1 MTDQSSALLDVKDLS
16 VRFRRD
22 DHVVQAVDGLSFQV
36 ERGEML
42 ALVGE
47 SGSGKSVTARAIM
60 RLLPRTAT
68 LGQESRI
75 AFGDTRIEAAGEKQM
90 LGIRGKHIAMIFQEP
105 MSSLDP
111 IYRIGGQIVEGIM
124 RHQRLTRTQAM
135 AQALGLLKEVQIPD
149 PEARLQ
155 QYPHQLSGGQRQRV
169 MIAIAIANNPQLLIA
184 DEPTTAL
191 DVTVQAEILRLIRQ
205 LQRSHNMGV
214 LMITHDLT
222 VVKSVSDSVCVMRL
236 GRLRESNRTA
246 ALFADPKDGYT
257 RTLLGA
263 EPKGRPRPVPDGR
276 PTVLDVT
283 DARLDYTLSWG
294 GFFSRR
300 HRTLAALDGI
310 TITLKKGETLGVV
323 GESGSGKS
331 TLGKMILRLLDVK
344 GSGTVVW
351 CGQHLERKTRE
362 EMRPLRPKLQ
372 VVFQDPFSSMN
383 PRLCVR
389 QIIEEGLIVNGIGT
403 SGRDREERVRQAL
416 TDVGLDPNVLDRFPH
431 EFSGGQRQ
439 RIAIAR
445 AVVLRPEFI
454 VLDEPTSALDLSVQ
468 AQVIDLLRS
477 LQERYDLTYL
487 FISHDLKVVRALCH
501 SVVVMHRGRIVESGP
516 TETILDHPAEDYTRR
531 LVRAAFDVAA

>member
-1 MTDQSSALLDVKDLS
+1 MTTPSKLLTVDNLS
-16 VRFRRD
+16 VHFKRD
-22 DHVVQAVDGLSFQV
+22 EHIVQAVDGLSFAV

-42 ALVGE
+42 AVVGE

-68 LGQESRI
+68 LGPDSRI
-75 AFGDTRIEAAGEKQM
+75 SFAGTRIDSATEGQM

-111 IYRIGGQIVEGIM
+111 IYRIGDQICEGIV
-124 RHQRLTRTQAM
+124 RHQKLTKKQAM
-135 AQALGLLKEVQIPD
+135 AQALSRLKEVQIPD

-169 MIAIAIANNPQLLIA
+169 MIAIAIANNPELLIA

-191 DVTVQAEILRLIRQ
+191 DVTVQAEILRLIRA

-214 LMITHDLT
+214 IMITHDLT
-222 VVKSVSDSVCVMRL
+222 VVKRVSDAVCVMRL
-236 GRLRESNRTA
+236 GKLRESNRTA
-246 ALFADPKDGYT
+246 ALFASPQDGYT
-257 RTLLGA
+257 RTLLAA
-263 EPKGRPRPVPDGR
+263 EPKGRPRPVPAER
-276 PTVLDVT
+276 PVVLDVA
-283 DARLDYTLSWG
+283 DARLDYVLSTG

-300 HRTLAALDGI
+300 KGRTLAALDGI
-310 TITLKKGETLGVV
+310 SVQLRKGETLGVV

-331 TLGKMILRLLDVK
+331 TLGKLILRLLDVR
-344 GSGTVVW
+344 GSGSVVW
-351 CGQHLERKTRE
+351 CGEHLENKTRE

-372 VVFQDPFSSMN
+372 IVFQDPFSSMN
-383 PRLCVR
+383 PRLSVR
-389 QIIEEGLIVNGIGT
+389 QIVEEGLIVNGIGT
-403 SGRDREERVRQAL
+403 SARDREARVCEAL
-416 TDVGLDPNVLDRFPH
+416 SDVGLDPNVLNRFPH

-445 AVVLRPEFI
+445 AVVLRPDFI

-468 AQVIDLLRS
+468 AQVIDLLRA

-501 SVVVMHRGRIVESGP
+501 NVVVMNRGRIVESGP
-516 TETILDHPAEDYTRR
+516 TDTIMDHPTEDYTKR
-531 LVRAAFDVAA
+531 LVRAAFEVAA

>member
-1 MTDQSSALLDVKDLS
+1 MTALLQVEDLS

-22 DHVVQAVDGLSFQV
+22 EHVVQAVDGLSFAV

-42 ALVGE
+42 AIVGE
-47 SGSGKSVTARAIM
+47 SGSGKSVTARAVM

-68 LGQESRI
+68 LGADSRI
-75 AFGDTRIEAAGEKQM
+75 SFAGTRIERAPEGQM

-111 IYRIGGQIVEGIM
+111 IYRIGDQICEGIV
-124 RHQRLTRTQAM
+124 RHQKITKKQAK
-135 AQALGLLKEVQIPD
+135 AEALSRLKEVQIPD

-169 MIAIAIANNPQLLIA
+169 MIAIAIANNPELLIA

-191 DVTVQAEILRLIRQ
+191 DVTVQAEILRLIRE

-214 LMITHDLT
+214 IMITHDLT
-222 VVKSVSDSVCVMRL
+222 VVKQVSDNVCVMRL
-236 GRLRESNRTA
+236 GKLRESARTT
-246 ALFADPKDGYT
+246 ALFADPQDGYT
-257 RTLLGA
+257 RTLLA
-263 EPKGRPRPVPDGR
+263 SEPKGRPRPIPSER
-276 PTVLDVT
+276 PVVLDVA
-283 DARLDYTLSWG
+283 DARLDYVLSVG
-294 GFFSRR
+294 GMFSRSKG
-300 HRTLAALDGI
+300 RTLAALDGVSI
-310 TITLKKGETLGVV
+310 QLRKGETLGVV

-331 TLGKMILRLLDVK
+331 TLGKMILRLLEVRSR
-344 GSGTVVW
+344 GRIVW
-351 CGQHLERKTRE
+351 CGEHLETKTRE

-372 VVFQDPFSSMN
+372 IVFQDPFSSMN
-383 PRLCVR
+383 PRLSVR

-403 SGRDREERVRQAL
+403 SARDREDRVRQSL
-416 TDVGLDPNVLDRFPH
+416 TDVGLDPDVLNRFPH

-445 AVVLRPEFI
+445 AVVLRPDFI

-501 SVVVMHRGRIVESGP
+501 NVVVMKQGRIVESGP
-516 TETILDHPAEDYTRR
+516 TDTIMDHPTQDYTRR
-531 LVRAAFDVAA
+531 LVKAAFEVAA